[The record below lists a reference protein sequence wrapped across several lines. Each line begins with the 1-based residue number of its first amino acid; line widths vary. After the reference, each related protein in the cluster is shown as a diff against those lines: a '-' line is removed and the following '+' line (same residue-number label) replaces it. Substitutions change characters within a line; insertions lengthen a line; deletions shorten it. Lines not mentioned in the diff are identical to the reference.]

1 MNFINL
7 NTKIK
12 AKHKRIIFVNS
23 LIITG
28 IVLLPYYYEYLQYVP
43 HFCLFN
49 EIFSISCP
57 GCGVLSSL
65 NAIMNMDY
73 SINSGNLISI
83 VFIIYFSIDLILR
96 AYAFINDTDINKQ
109 LLKLNHIFTFLL
121 IGNWILFLI

>member
-65 NAIMNMDY
+65 NAIMSMDY
-73 SINSGNLISI
+73 FINSGNLISI
-83 VFIIYFSIDLILR
+83 VFIIYISIDLILR
-96 AYAFINDTDINKQ
+96 VYGFINDTDINKQ
-109 LLKLNHIFTFLL
+109 LLKSNQIFTFLL
-121 IGNWILFLI
+121 IGNWILLLI